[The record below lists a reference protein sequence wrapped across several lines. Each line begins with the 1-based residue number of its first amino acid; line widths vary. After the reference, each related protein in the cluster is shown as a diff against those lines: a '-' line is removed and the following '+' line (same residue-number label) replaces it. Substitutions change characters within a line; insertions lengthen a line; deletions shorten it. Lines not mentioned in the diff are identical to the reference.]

1 MKCSLF
7 HRQIPLKIPLKTA
20 LRTVNCVDD
29 LVFVVEADGLIG
41 YGSTSPTVAITGDS
55 IESISETT
63 RTKICPSLKHT
74 EKDNLIYTGCTSANS
89 MVETALYD
97 IWGKREN
104 KSIASLLGQTTNHLI
119 SDLTI
124 SLNSP
129 EEMVREALIA
139 VKEGFSILK
148 IKVGGDLN
156 EDRRRLEAICAALPS
171 SVRLRLD
178 ANQGWDE
185 ATAIKIIKEYEKK
198 GYPID
203 LIEQPLPAYELLG
216 MANVRKSV
224 GIPIL
229 ADESIFNAKDVKRIL
244 EHGSADIINIKLAK
258 CGGIT
263 EALTMCKL
271 AEEAGIPCMIGCMI
285 EGPIG
290 ILAACHLAASQ
301 RIITRIDLDC
311 PMLYKELPGT
321 YATRFKGQDI
331 SIGTAPGLGI
341 LDCNLEGEATKRLW
355 TLNL

>member
-7 HRQIPLKIPLKTA
+7 HRQIPLKVPFKTA
-20 LRTVNCVDD
+20 LRTVDCVDD
-29 LVFVVEADGLIG
+29 LVFVVEEDGIKG
-41 YGSTSPTVAITGDS
+41 YGSASPTVAITGDS
-55 IESISETT
+55 IERISETA
-63 RTKICPSLKHT
+63 RTKICPSLKKT
-74 EKDNLIYTGCTSANS
+74 ERGNLPFTGCTSADY

-97 IWGKREN
+97 LWGKREN
-104 KSIASLLGQTTNHLI
+104 KSIASLLGQTTNHLV

-124 SLNSP
+124 SRNNA
-129 EEMVREALIA
+129 EEMVRDALAA
-139 VKEGFSILK
+139 VQEGFSILK
-148 IKVGGDLN
+148 IKVGGDLD
-156 EDRRRLEAICAALPS
+156 EDMHRLEAICAALPA
-171 SVRLRLD
+171 SVRLRID

-185 ATAIKIIKEYEKK
+185 ETAIKIIKEYEKK

-203 LIEQPLPAYELLG
+203 LIEQPLPAYELQK

-224 GIPIL
+224 GIPIM
-229 ADESIFNAKDVKRIL
+229 ADESIFNAKDVKRVI
-244 EHGSADIINIKLAK
+244 EQGSADIINIKLAK

-263 EALTMCKL
+263 EALIMCKL
-271 AEEAGIPCMIGCMI
+271 AEEAGIPCMLGCMM

-321 YATRFKGQDI
+321 YDTSFKNQDI

-341 LDCNLEGEATKRLW
+341 LDCDLTTKPVW